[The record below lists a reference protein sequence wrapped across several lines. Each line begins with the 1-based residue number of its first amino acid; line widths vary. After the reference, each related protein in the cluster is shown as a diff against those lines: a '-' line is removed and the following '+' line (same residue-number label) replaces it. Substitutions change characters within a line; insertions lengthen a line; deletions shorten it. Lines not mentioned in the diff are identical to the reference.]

1 MGKTSPDLT
10 RTEHF
15 LPKRQRLQ
23 MEAGNDACTVCRFPI
38 QVTFGAYIIKL
49 ITNPPTL
56 LTKGGNSM
64 NRATDI
70 SSLPLVFSVPEAAQ
84 LIGIGKNTMYY
95 IIKEGQIPCIRIG
108 RQIRISRTALLKYL
122 GIDQ

>member
-1 MGKTSPDLT
+1 
-10 RTEHF
+10 
-15 LPKRQRLQ
+15 
-23 MEAGNDACTVCRFPI
+23 
-38 QVTFGAYIIKL
+38 
-49 ITNPPTL
+49 
-56 LTKGGNSM
+56 M

-70 SSLPLVFSVPEAAQ
+70 SYLPLVFSVPEAAQ

-122 GIDQ
+122 GIDQSAKLDHQRKGGDFLVAKACRAKYCL